1 MSRSVGTGAWLPL
14 MEYSIKKGISLS
26 TLRRYIKAR
35 KVEFRIEN
43 GRYLLFDDTADEADS
58 PSTSAR
64 GLGMAADG
72 NAALVTRLEQDLKRA
87 REEIA
92 ELKTL
97 IALYEET
104 PPTRPAA
111 SPALD
116 H

>member
-1 MSRSVGTGAWLPL
+1 MSRRVATGAWLPL
-14 MEYSIKKGISLS
+14 IDYSIRRGVSLS

-35 KVEFRIEN
+35 KIEFRIEN
-43 GRYLLFDDTADEADS
+43 GKYLLFDDTADANGD
-58 PSTSAR
+58 
-64 GLGMAADG
+64 DQ
-72 NAALVTRLEQDLKRA
+72 VTRLEQDLKTA

-104 PPTRPAA
+104 PPTRPTAA
-111 SPALD
+111 PTFD

>member
-1 MSRSVGTGAWLPL
+1 

-26 TLRRYIKAR
+26 TLRRYIKAK

-43 GRYLLFDDTADEADS
+43 GRYLLFDDTADASESKSGD
-58 PSTSAR
+58 
-64 GLGMAADG
+64 
-72 NAALVTRLEQDLKRA
+72 AALVTRLEQDLKTA

-97 IALYEET
+97 IALYEES
-104 PPTRPAA
+104 PPTRQAQA
-111 SPALD
+111 QSLD